1 MKRQRHELSIAS
13 GRQCLPA
20 NMIAVDAIAS
30 ANGASVLFVHGWA
43 NDHQHYEDLSQEV
56 ADLGCVCMT
65 FDLRGHGRDCAQ
77 RDKVSRADNL
87 EDVLAAYDALAGWPG
102 VDRSAIAMV
111 AIWQP
116 SPLHFGRCDRLP

>member
-13 GRQCLPA
+13 GGQRLRA

-56 ADLGCVCMT
+56 ADLGCVCMA
-65 FDLRGHGRDCAQ
+65 FDLRGHGRDRAQ
-77 RDKVSRADNL
+77 RAKVSRADNL
-87 EDVLAAYDALAGWPG
+87 EDVLVSGLP
-102 VDRSAIAMV
+102 I
-111 AIWQP
+111 IP
-116 SPLHFGRCDRLP
+116 SWGCGRNLGLVKS